1 MADGP
6 TAPADDAAANRAL
19 WTRVNAEYADEH
31 AFRAWGT
38 DDITWGIFNV
48 PEARIG
54 LLGDVSG
61 LDVVELGCGTAYLSA
76 WLARRGARPT
86 GVDLTAAQLRTAR
99 RCQDRFGVRFPLVE
113 ADAGDTRLP
122 GASFDLA
129 VSECGASLWCDP
141 GRWVPEAARLLRP
154 GGRLVF
160 HTTSVLAA
168 MCTPGGSGYAG
179 QELVQPQRDVAR
191 VDAAGGVQFH
201 PGHGQWITILRKAGF
216 VVDALHEL
224 YAPAGAVT
232 HQYYGIASAQ
242 WASHWPAEELW
253 AAHLPERRSTPGS
266 TCRGATGERRTS
278 GFRRGSAVQ
287 DRDAPADRA

>member
-1 MADGP
+1 VVEVGMAEGR
-6 TAPADDAAANRAL
+6 AASGHDAVANRAL

-31 AFRAWGT
+31 AFRAWAA
-38 DDITWGIFNV
+38 DEITWGIFDV

-54 LLGDVSG
+54 VLGDVSG

-113 ADAGDTRLP
+113 ADAGNTPLP
-122 GASFDLA
+122 DASFDLA

-141 GRWVPEAARLLRP
+141 RRWVPEAARLLRP

-160 HTTSVLAA
+160 HITSVLAA
-168 MCTPGGSGYAG
+168 ICTSGDSRYAG
-179 QELVQPQRDVAR
+179 QELVRPQRDVAL
-191 VDAAGGVQFH
+191 VDSAGGGVQFH

-224 YAPAGAVT
+224 YAPAGARS
-232 HQYYGIASAQ
+232 HPYYGIASAQ
-242 WASHWPAEELW
+242 WASRWPAEELW
-253 AAHLPERRSTPGS
+253 AAHLPERGAPGD
-266 TCRGATGERRTS
+266 G
-278 GFRRGSAVQ
+278 
-287 DRDAPADRA
+287 

>member
-1 MADGP
+1 MTDGP
-6 TAPADDAAANRAL
+6 AAPADDAAVNRAL

-31 AFRAWGT
+31 AFLAWAA
-38 DDITWGIFNV
+38 DEITWGIFDV

-54 LLGDVSG
+54 VLGDVSG

-86 GVDLTAAQLRTAR
+86 GVDLNAAQLSTAR

-113 ADAGDTRLP
+113 ADAGDIPLP
-122 GASFDLA
+122 DASFDLA

-141 GRWVPEAARLLRP
+141 DRWVPEAARLLRP

-168 MCTPGGSGYAG
+168 ICTPSGSGYAG

-191 VDAAGGVQFH
+191 LDSTDGVRFH
-201 PGHGQWITILRKAGF
+201 PGHGQWITILRTAGF
-216 VVDALHEL
+216 VIDALHEL
-224 YAPAGAVT
+224 YALPGTAT
-232 HQYYGIASAQ
+232 HPYYRIARAQ
-242 WASHWPAEELW
+242 WASRWPAEELW
-253 AAHLPERRSTPGS
+253 AAHLPG
-266 TCRGATGERRTS
+266 RGAPGD
-278 GFRRGSAVQ
+278 G
-287 DRDAPADRA
+287 